1 MISQTEI
8 PTVLNAQHFF
18 MTRLSALW
26 KIDTAEFSKKH
37 RLNIVLN
44 KSSNHC
50 EIQTS
55 AVQII
60 RCYYQINTQKM
71 GSTKIRHKI

>member
-26 KIDTAEFSKKH
+26 KIDTAEFSKKD
-37 RLNIVLN
+37 RLSIVLS
-44 KSSNHC
+44 KSSDHC

-55 AVQII
+55 AFQII
-60 RCYYQINTQKM
+60 RYYYQINTQNM
-71 GSTKIRHKI
+71 GSTKIHHKI